1 MTKRCCELSTNSR
14 SCRNTCSSNPCVWT
28 GLLDGCFT
36 NVVLHRYYSAASQS
50 GRNKREASL
59 PPRVSC
65 QGMPHCTSVAESR
78 CRTRGS
84 GAEGRLEVP
93 SEGLRTLMAI
103 VRRRKG
109 RDPQPRGSGPGGY
122 TVELGR
128 VVGAECRDRC
138 MRRSNGV
145 FAEARAGRPELTRS
159 LLYCST
165 CPSVRCEQAN
175 CRLLSG
181 QASGAPRRRTLGLP
195 IFHAPVRHPQPSAT
209 LGGGRIAAQTR
220 DDAARV

>member
-1 MTKRCCELSTNSR
+1 MQTREPTFPTRQDFTRRARWWPIHMTKRCCELSTNSR

-159 LLYCST
+159 LLYCI
-165 CPSVRCEQAN
+165 P
-175 CRLLSG
+175 
-181 QASGAPRRRTLGLP
+181 
-195 IFHAPVRHPQPSAT
+195 
-209 LGGGRIAAQTR
+209 
-220 DDAARV
+220 